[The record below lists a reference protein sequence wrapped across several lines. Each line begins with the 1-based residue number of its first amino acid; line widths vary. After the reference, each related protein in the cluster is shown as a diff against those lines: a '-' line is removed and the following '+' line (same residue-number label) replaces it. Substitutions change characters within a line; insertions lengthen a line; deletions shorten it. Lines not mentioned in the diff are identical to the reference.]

1 MGGICI
7 NQHRCN
13 QRAKTKAD
21 HLFCAEAVDQ
31 CAKENINNGGGNV
44 PTAIVNG
51 EKAALDAERFSNC
64 RKIYALVAAAKA

>member
-31 CAKENINNGGGNV
+31 CAKENINNSGGNV

-51 EKAALDAERFSNC
+51 EKAALEQM
-64 RKIYALVAAAKA
+64 YANIARQTELLEKLANK